1 MSVHL
6 KQGQKPL
13 GKVGKPGSFLLEE
26 IDDTTITNVILEKII
41 SEILDSAESSESTN
55 IEISKKNAL
64 VIQYRDYRITITRP
78 PFSDAIEITIVH
90 PIIKL
95 SLDDYGISEKLM
107 NRLTEKAEGILIS
120 GPPGSGK
127 STLASGLAN
136 YITVKIK
143 LLKRKVVVIK
153 CWEQE
158 KGYLDLEDQDAS
170 LGLHTAK
177 QPTPLQPSVYV
188 TDHKNL
194 LRVVHAWM
202 VEIVVKI
209 CKLKKLK
216 QLF

>member
-13 GKVGKPGSFLLEE
+13 GKVGKPGSFLLEV
-26 IDDTTITNVILEKII
+26 IDDTTITNVTLEKII

-107 NRLTEKAEGILIS
+107 NRLTEKFEGILIS
-120 GPPGSGK
+120 GPPGLGK
-127 STLASGLAN
+127 STLASGL
-136 YITVKIK
+136 
-143 LLKRKVVVIK
+143 
-153 CWEQE
+153 
-158 KGYLDLEDQDAS
+158 
-170 LGLHTAK
+170 
-177 QPTPLQPSVYV
+177 
-188 TDHKNL
+188 
-194 LRVVHAWM
+194 
-202 VEIVVKI
+202 
-209 CKLKKLK
+209 
-216 QLF
+216 